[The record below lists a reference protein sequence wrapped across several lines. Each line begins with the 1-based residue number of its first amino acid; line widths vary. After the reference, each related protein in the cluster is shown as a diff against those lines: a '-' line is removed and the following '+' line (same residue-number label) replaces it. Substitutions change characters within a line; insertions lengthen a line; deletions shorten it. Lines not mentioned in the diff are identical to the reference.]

1 MLDLTETIV
10 AKSDQLNADDLMA
23 GEQTFTVTKVTLI
36 NSDQPVSI
44 HLAEWPQPFKPSK
57 TVMRILV
64 AAWGKDGEQYAG
76 RRMTLYRDPAVKWA
90 GAEVGGIRV
99 SALSHIAKPMK
110 LMLQESKGKKT
121 AHRIA
126 VLADAPA
133 PAAPQVNPAALVENI
148 AEATTAD
155 EVKAI
160 GNHAHAA
167 GVLDVEVDGKPIRE
181 HVVSRLAD
189 FAATQSPGAGANL
202 TKGEGESGLDTIAA
216 PASGPTEEPA

>member
-10 AKSDQLNADDLMA
+10 AKSEQLNADDLMA
-23 GEQTFTVTKVTLI
+23 GEQTFTVTRVTLV

-121 AHRIA
+121 PHRIA
-126 VLADAPA
+126 VLEDAPTPPSQLNPTA
-133 PAAPQVNPAALVENI
+133 LAASI
-148 AEATTAD
+148 ADATTAD
-155 EVKAI
+155 EVKKI
-160 GNHAHAA
+160 GNFAHSHGA
-167 GVLDVEVDGKPIRE
+167 LDVEVDGRPLRD
-181 HVVSRLAD
+181 HVTERLAD
-189 FAATQSPGAGANL
+189 FAEAD
-202 TKGEGESGLDTIAA
+202 E
-216 PASGPTEEPA
+216 